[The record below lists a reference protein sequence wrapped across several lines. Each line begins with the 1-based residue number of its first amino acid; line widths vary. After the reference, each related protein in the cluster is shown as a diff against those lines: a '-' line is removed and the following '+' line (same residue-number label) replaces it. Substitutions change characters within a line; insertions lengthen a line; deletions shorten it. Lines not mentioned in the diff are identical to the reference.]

1 MTKDEAKIRLRKEG
15 YNVVDDNSVVTV
27 LIAPDASLKNTVK
40 DVESK
45 LKALG
50 YEASFSVR
58 QVEDTAV
65 SDMVKSSSDP
75 VNEEDLPEDTDESM
89 TETDEAGEENTERSG
104 AVIADDGGMELKDKD
119 EDRDKGAGED
129 DDNGSIV
136 IDYLDDED
144 SDMLLTE
151 DAVQFSLDDFGLD
164 F

>member
-27 LIAPDASLKNTVK
+27 LITPDASLKNTVK

-50 YEASFSVR
+50 YDASFSVR
-58 QVEDTAV
+58 QVEDAAAGETMKPSA
-65 SDMVKSSSDP
+65 DEEI
-75 VNEEDLPEDTDESM
+75 EEDAVAEAAENAAETEDAVTADTDDAADTDESSSDKKDSG
-89 TETDEAGEENTERSG
+89 TDEGSG
-104 AVIADDGGMELKDKD
+104 DDGG
-119 EDRDKGAGED
+119 
-129 DDNGSIV
+129 SV
-136 IDYLDDED
+136 IEYFDDED

>member
-15 YNVVDDNSVVTV
+15 YNVVDDNSIVTV
-27 LIAPDASLKNTVK
+27 LITPDASLKNTVK

-50 YEASFSVR
+50 YDASFSVR
-58 QVEDTAV
+58 QVEDAAAGETMKPLADEEIEEEAAAEDAAETEDAV
-65 SDMVKSSSDP
+65 A
-75 VNEEDLPEDTDESM
+75 EDTDDAADTDESSSDKKDSG
-89 TETDEAGEENTERSG
+89 EDEGSG
-104 AVIADDGGMELKDKD
+104 DDGG
-119 EDRDKGAGED
+119 
-129 DDNGSIV
+129 SV
-136 IDYLDDED
+136 IEYFDDED